1 MTPELAQ
8 DGCPA
13 PPARLAPAMTQ
24 SILAAEEA
32 EDAVQQMDTEES
44 SPRSPKMRSSLSQR
58 SLGDGCIGRD
68 DRKDQHG
75 NMIQMGSKKHRAS
88 FKDTQ
93 KVGAIHD
100 VQEITAYKNNMG
112 TLEAAEPQKQGCAC
126 AVM

>member
-1 MTPELAQ
+1 
-8 DGCPA
+8 
-13 PPARLAPAMTQ
+13 MTQ
-24 SILAAEEA
+24 SILAVEEA
-32 EDAVQQMDTEES
+32 EDAVHRMDSEES
-44 SPRSPKMRSSLSQR
+44 SLRSPKMMRSSLSQR
-58 SLGDGCIGRD
+58 DLGDGSIGRD

-112 TLEAAEPQKQGCAC
+112 TLEAAEPKAQGCAC